1 MPGDAFTMIGWARP
15 CSHTVSGG
23 NWQPKRSKGGPM
35 MRFVSLGLFVAVGLL
50 VSGCFSFSSTTRKET
65 VPAPAPE
72 PVVQRTVY
80 PDGTYVDRIVQP

>member
-1 MPGDAFTMIGWARP
+1 
-15 CSHTVSGG
+15 
-23 NWQPKRSKGGPM
+23 M
-35 MRFVSLGLFVAVGLL
+35 MRILSPGLFVAVGLLVL

-80 PDGTYVDRIVQP
+80 PDGTYVDRPVQPAPRY